1 MFFRIEAISDRGKV
15 RANNEDHVFVA
26 REVFTEGSRSVDIHL
41 ENSIVAAIADGM
53 GGHKAGEIAS
63 RLVLE
68 SLMLFAKTIDPDVLL
83 ERFQQ
88 KLNVWLNEIHHKL
101 LAKGEADFSLKGM
114 GTTLTG
120 LFVGSKGAYVFNAGD
135 SRTYVFQNQELKKI
149 TRDHT
154 VGEAS
159 GFPHVRSNMLVNCI
173 GAIRKPNIDVFD
185 VTGYLKTGSIFLLCS
200 DGLTDM
206 LSENEIKE
214 YLIKNDTRALV
225 EEANRKGGRDNI
237 SVITLRL
244 EA

>member
-1 MFFRIEAISDRGKV
+1 MFFRIEAISDRGKL
-15 RANNEDHVFVA
+15 RANNEDHVFIPW
-26 REVFTEGSRSVDIHL
+26 EVFTEGSRSLNIQL
-41 ENSIVAAIADGM
+41 ERSIVTAIADGM

-68 SLMLFAKTIDPDVLL
+68 SLMSFAKTTDPDVSL

-88 KLNVWLNEIHHKL
+88 ELTVWLYEIHQEL

-120 LFVGSKGAYVFNAGD
+120 MFVGSKGAYVFNAGD
-135 SRTYVFQNQELKKI
+135 SRAYVFQNKELKML

-154 VGEAS
+154 MAEAS
-159 GFPHVRSNMLVNCI
+159 GFSNVRSNMLVNCI

-185 VTGYLKTGSIFLLCS
+185 VTGYLKGGSVFLLCS

-206 LSENEIKE
+206 LSDNEIAAFLSPLK
-214 YLIKNDTRALV
+214 V
-225 EEANRKGGRDNI
+225 EELVVETNRKGGKDNI
-237 SVITLRL
+237 SIVCL
-244 EA
+244 EVK